1 MQRIKIDYGIDLGTT
16 NSSICRMDQ
25 GNPVLLRTDTL
36 REVMPSCVSFTR
48 RQNVKVGDAAFNDL
62 KQEKLRATHSWS
74 AVVSNTFQ
82 EFKRTMGTDT
92 RYHSS
97 NMQRDYS
104 SVELSA
110 EVLKALK
117 GFVYDEQ
124 PRSAVITVPA
134 KFTVNQKTATLEA
147 GKMAGFEQCELLQE
161 PIAAAMAYGLSAEEK
176 DGCWMVFDFGGGTF
190 DAALLKVEDG
200 IIQVTDTEGD
210 NYLGG
215 KNLDYA
221 IVDRILLPY
230 LGQHFAISATLSDE
244 QKREVLREALK
255 TYAEEL
261 KIGVSTKT
269 QYDLLSN
276 LGDLGNDDDGQE
288 LELDL
293 VVTQEQAFAVMR
305 PLVQKAVDISM
316 ELLRRN
322 KILPSQLNKIILVGG
337 PTRLPLVRQMLAEQV
352 APVVDTSV
360 DPMTVVAKG
369 AALYASTRDAVTTE
383 ISDSSLTETVRLEVG
398 YEATTVELNDWVS
411 LKIASDGK
419 QKSVMAE
426 LLRSDKAWSSGRIE
440 IDKQGQVVA
449 VQLKQGCP
457 NSFAINLTDSQ
468 GNALPCSPSEFVII
482 QGTKIG
488 NAVLPYHIG
497 ISVWDDQK
505 KDGIFMPLIGLEKN
519 KRLPAVGVIR
529 NRRTTSQLRP
539 GISSDSV
546 KIPVYQ
552 ADEYRDKMRAYLFEW
567 VADVEIT
574 GDEVPSLI
582 PQGSLVEVTLHV
594 DASEQMTLEAYF
606 PEYDITVEKHL
617 DTNRQ
622 QSVSEAATR
631 IANDIASAYGSL
643 YMMRSNGIDI
653 ADLQKELTEIEEDN
667 RVNNE
672 KKAVLQHLKVVLRK
686 IENMEGVS
694 EWNAIERQL
703 KTAMQQLQFKQE
715 NVGNTQ
721 TELRVHELEVQVDD
735 VICRKD
741 IKIAKVLIG
750 RVNKLTEM
758 LNYFQILVNFVIRR
772 YLMFDEYNW
781 VNAKKARRMVDT
793 TYKAIEEGNVTFE
806 QLDNYADMILSMQ
819 IQEPVIPVSNSSSSS
834 RSNNRSSSQSNN
846 SSSSQSTVR
855 STPSE
860 SSLEQS
866 IDEDKRKRLLT

>member
-1 MQRIKIDYGIDLGTT
+1 MNRQKIDYGIDLGTT
-16 NSSICRMDQ
+16 NSSICRMEK
-25 GNPVLLRTDTL
+25 GNPVLMRTDTL

-48 RQNVKVGDAAFNDL
+48 RQNIKVGDAAFNDL

-74 AVVSNTFQ
+74 ANASNTFQ

-92 RYHSS
+92 RYHSN

-117 GFVYDEQ
+117 GFVADEQ
-124 PRSAVITVPA
+124 PRSVVITVPA

-147 GKMAGFEQCELLQE
+147 GKQAGFEQCELLQE
-161 PIAAAMAYGLSAEEK
+161 PIAAAMAYGLSAKEK

-190 DAALLKVEDG
+190 DAALLKIEDG

-230 LGQHFAISATLSDE
+230 MGRNFAINATLADDK
-244 QKREVLREALK
+244 KREVLREALK

-293 VVTQEQAFAVMR
+293 VVSQEQAFEVMR
-305 PLVQKAVDISM
+305 PLVQKAIDLCR
-316 ELLRRN
+316 ELLVRN
-322 KILPSQLNKIILVGG
+322 DLQPSQLNKIILVGG
-337 PTRLPLVRQMLAEQV
+337 PTRLPLIRQMLTEQV
-352 APVVDTSV
+352 APVVDTSA

-369 AALYASTRDAVTTE
+369 AALYASTRDAVTAET
-383 ISDSSLTETVRLEVG
+383 SDSCLTETVRLEVG

-411 LKIASDGK
+411 LKIAPDEK
-419 QKSVMAE
+419 RKSVMAE
-426 LLRSDKAWSSGRIE
+426 LLRNDKAWSSGRVE

-488 NAVLPYHIG
+488 SAVLPYHIG
-497 ISVWDDQK
+497 ISVWDGQK
-505 KDGIFMPLIGLEKN
+505 ADGVFMPLMGLEKN
-519 KRLPAVGVIR
+519 KRLPARGVIR

-539 GISSDSV
+539 GVDTDCV

-552 ADEYRDKMRAYLFEW
+552 ADEYNEKSRAYLYEW

-574 GDEVPSLI
+574 GDEVPSFI

-594 DASEQMTLEAYF
+594 DVSEQMTLEVYF
-606 PEYDITVEKHL
+606 PEFDVTVEKHL
-617 DTNRQ
+617 DTGRQ

-631 IANDIASAYGSL
+631 IAKDIASAYGSL
-643 YMMRSNGIDI
+643 YVMKSNGIDI
-653 ADLQKELTEIEEDN
+653 AALQNELAEVEEDN

-672 KKAVLQHLKVVLRK
+672 KKAVLQHLKAVLRK
-686 IENMEGVS
+686 IESLEGVS

-703 KTAMQQLQFKQE
+703 ERAMSHLKTNQE
-715 NVGNTQ
+715 NIGNSQ
-721 TELRVHELEVQVDD
+721 TELRVRELEVQAED
-735 VICRKD
+735 VERRKD
-741 IKIAKVLIG
+741 IKTAKILIG
-750 RVNKLTEM
+750 MVKKFDERLD
-758 LNYFQILVNFVIRR
+758 YFRSLVGFVMRR
-772 YLMFDEYNW
+772 NLMFDSYKW
-781 VNAKKARRMVDT
+781 VNANKARKMVDNAVN
-793 TYKAIEEGNVTFE
+793 AIEGGDVSIE
-806 QLDNYADMILSMQ
+806 QLDNYTDIIWSMEVH
-819 IQEPVIPVSNSSSSS
+819 EPVIPSLESISTTINSASSNSTTSNKASSDE
-834 RSNNRSSSQSNN
+834 
-846 SSSSQSTVR
+846 T
-855 STPSE
+855 
-860 SSLEQS
+860 
-866 IDEDKRKRLLT
+866 IDEEKRKRLLT